1 MTELFEDSDYYTG
14 PQLDRDMIL
23 RAEEDLGVRLPRSY
37 VEVLLLRNGGTP
49 RRRCYPTSFPTSWA
63 DDHFE
68 ISGIR
73 GIGGSWGIDSTSG
86 RGSSYLISEWDYPE
100 IGVVICDTP
109 SGGHDTVMLD
119 YSECGSE
126 GEPSIAYI
134 DEDRIP
140 RRVALSFDEFLA
152 RLVPCLDHSRAR
164 AGLMGFGGVS
174 A

>member
-1 MTELFEDSDYYTG
+1 MV
-14 PQLDRDMIL
+14 L
-23 RAEEDLGVRLPRSY
+23 RAEEDLRVRLPRSY

-49 RRRCYPTSFPTSWA
+49 RHRCYPTSFPTSWA

-73 GIGGSWGIDSTSG
+73 GIGGFWGIDSTSG
-86 RGSSYLISEWDYPE
+86 HGSSYLISEWDYPE

-119 YSECGSE
+119 YSECDSE
-126 GEPSIAYI
+126 GNPSIAYI

-140 RRVALSFDEFLA
+140 RRVARSFDEFLA
-152 RLVPCLDHSRAR
+152 RLVRCDS
-164 AGLMGFGGVS
+164 VD
-174 A
+174 